1 VSRKKERKRLYQP
14 IWEALRKDW
23 EEKFAKIGGQAI
35 GEVRVEVPTLL
46 VKRFAKAVTKE
57 KDMDNWNIK
66 HFLKMETRL
75 LKEDKDFTELQFRLR
90 QYRTGQ
96 LIARAVKEFNP
107 EEQVNISREVKDK
120 INSKYRKLKT
130 MQDFNHEQNG

>member
-1 VSRKKERKRLYQP
+1 MSRKKERKRLYQP

-23 EEKFAKIGGQAI
+23 EEKFEKIGGQAI
-35 GEVRVEVPTLL
+35 GVVRVEVPTLL

-57 KDMDNWNIK
+57 KDMDNWSVK
-66 HFLKMETRL
+66 QFLKMETRL
-75 LKEDKDFTELQFRLR
+75 IKEEKDFTELQFRLL

-96 LIARAVKEFNP
+96 LIARAVKNHNLDAT
-107 EEQVNISREVKDK
+107 VNVSKEVKDK

-130 MQDFNHEQNG
+130 MQELNHEQD

>member
-1 VSRKKERKRLYQP
+1 MSRKKERKRLYQP

-23 EEKFAKIGGQAI
+23 EEKFEKIGGQAI
-35 GEVRVEVPTLL
+35 GVVRVEVPTLL

-57 KDMDNWNIK
+57 KDMDNWSVK
-66 HFLKMETRL
+66 QFLKMETRV
-75 LKEDKDFTELQFRLR
+75 LKEEKDFTELQFRLL

-96 LIARAVKEFNP
+96 LIARAVKNHNLDAT
-107 EEQVNISREVKDK
+107 VNVSKEVKDK

-130 MQDFNHEQNG
+130 MQELNHEQD

>member
-1 VSRKKERKRLYQP
+1 MSRKKERKRLYQP

-23 EEKFAKIGGQAI
+23 EEKFTKIGGQAI
-35 GEVRVEVPTLL
+35 GVVRVEVPTLL

-57 KDMDNWNIK
+57 KDMDNWSVK
-66 HFLKMETRL
+66 QFLKMETRV
-75 LKEDKDFTELQFRLR
+75 LKEEKDFTELQFRLL

-96 LIARAVKEFNP
+96 LIARAVKNHNLDAT
-107 EEQVNISREVKDK
+107 VNVSKEVKDK

-130 MQDFNHEQNG
+130 MQELNHEQD